1 METKHLQLF
10 IPGPTEVAPE
20 VLAEMARPLIGHRT
34 KEMSALQKDITE
46 KMQKVFYTENLVI
59 LSTSSGS
66 GLMEAAVR
74 SCTAKRALCC
84 SMGDFGT
91 RWYKMAKANNVPAD
105 LIEVP
110 LGKHV
115 PAEEID
121 KALATGKYDLVTT
134 THSETATGVLN
145 NLEEIAAVMKKYPEV
160 VWCVDSVSAAAGVK
174 VEVDKLGID
183 IFLTSTQKA
192 LGLPP
197 GLAVASMNKKAYDRT
212 ADVEFRGVYFDLRA
226 IYDRIVK
233 KNYQYPSTPNV
244 SLMYAMDKQ
253 LDRILEEGLDNRF
266 ARHAEMAE
274 YTRAWAKKYFDI
286 FPEENYCGNTL
297 TVVENTRGIS
307 VADLNKEL
315 AKRGKTIANGYGDL
329 KEKTFRI
336 AHMGEINMEDIKA
349 LLADINDIL
358 GLE

>member
-1 METKHLQLF
+1 MEIKHLQLF

-20 VLAEMARPLIGHRT
+20 VLAEMAKPLIGHRT
-34 KEMSALQKDITE
+34 KEMSALQKDISE
-46 KMQKVFYTENLVI
+46 KMQKLFYTNNVII

-66 GLMEAAVR
+66 GLMEGAVR
-74 SCTAKRALCC
+74 SFTAKRALMC
-84 SMGDFGT
+84 SMGDFGN
-91 RWYKMAKANNVPAD
+91 RWYKMAKTNNVPAD
-105 LIEVP
+105 LIQVE
-110 LGKHV
+110 LGQHV
-115 PAEEID
+115 PAEKID
-121 KALATGKYDLVTT
+121 EALATGKYDVVCT

-145 NLEEIAAVMKKYPEV
+145 NLEEIAAVVNKYPEV

-183 IFLTSTQKA
+183 FFLTSTQKA

-197 GLAVASMNKKAYDRT
+197 GMAVAAMSQKAYDRT
-212 ADVEFRGVYFDLRA
+212 ADVEFRGVYFDMKA
-226 IYDRIVK
+226 VYDRIVK
-233 KNYQYPSTPNV
+233 KNFQYPSTPNV

-253 LDRILEEGLDNRF
+253 LDRILEEGIENRF
-266 ARHAEMAE
+266 ARHHEMAE

-286 FPEENYCGNTL
+286 FPEEGYRGDTL
-297 TVVENTRGIS
+297 TVVTNTRGIS

-315 AKRGKTIANGYGDL
+315 AKRGKSIANGYGDL

-336 AHMGEINMEDIKA
+336 AHMGEITLDDVKA